1 MSANQHTSA
10 TASTLALTPSA
21 PIKTTTTATTTT
33 HTPSKTTTSIDSSV
47 STASTVADS
56 REQMSKPA
64 FQPAPAAP
72 VSTLTPIKSEAGP
85 ASSPSASAF
94 RAASEDHKKRAPPA
108 SSSAEPPAAKKI
120 KSEHSGLAKH
130 QIKFA
135 LASLRAVKRLRDA
148 SPFLVPVDIVRFNIP
163 TYFDYVKK
171 PMDLSTMER
180 KVSIGAYRSVEDFY
194 ADMDL
199 IVSNCVAF
207 NGPQTEISQMARNMK
222 ASFDKHMRNMPP
234 FEAPPPPPPKPKR
247 KSFTSS
253 TLPKSQRVTSGI
265 TPKPVD
271 TTSVPHAGTTFSSST
286 TTTGSNNSNNN
297 TNQNN
302 SNNNNPNSIGSLDA
316 ASKPFAPHPSGMPM
330 IRRDSTID
338 GRPKREIHP
347 TRPKE
352 VPYSDV
358 KPRRKKY
365 AAELKF
371 CGAVLKELMNKR
383 HETFSFPFL
392 EPVDPVALNCPD
404 YFKIIKEPMD
414 LSTISTKYNTNHY
427 ENARE
432 FEADIRLMLRNCY
445 KFNPEGSPV
454 NLMGH
459 RLEALFDKK
468 WAERP
473 VTPST
478 QSSPSDPVSSASG
491 GLSDAEYDS
500 DDQQAIAANTTIKF
514 LEEQLLRMQQEL
526 DKMKRETVRESR
538 ERRAKL
544 LPHTTSH
551 KKPKPTAAKKPVSSS
566 TSASNGSSK
575 PGVSAPEAAPK
586 KKAPVRRRSNA
597 ASAKPA
603 SNGKPVEVTYEMKKE
618 LSEAIGTLPEKK
630 MIHVLTVIQES
641 MPQLRNTDQEEIELD
656 MDTLD
661 PATLWKL
668 YTYVVAP
675 KPASSAPSVS
685 SAGAATTREADSNG
699 TSGTTGEYKHQQH
712 SKKKTKPLSDAEQS
726 RQIEQIQKKIEQF
739 ERAETGTPNSAAAIL
754 DMSSSSDEDDDDEDD
769 DDSSSEEE

>member
-1 MSANQHTSA
+1 MSANQPTSA
-10 TASTLALTPSA
+10 TVSTLALTPS
-21 PIKTTTTATTTT
+21 TTTTTTTT
-33 HTPSKTTTSIDSSV
+33 TTPTRPTTTTSIDSSV

-56 REQMSKPA
+56 REQMFKPA
-64 FQPAPAAP
+64 SKPAPAAP
-72 VSTLTPIKSEAGP
+72 VSTLTPIKTEAGAVSTHSAP
-85 ASSPSASAF
+85 SPHS
-94 RAASEDHKKRAPPA
+94 ASEDHKKRAAPIA
-108 SSSAEPPAAKKI
+108 TGAAAEQPAAKKI

-180 KVSIGAYRSVEDFY
+180 KVSAGTYRSADDFF

-199 IVSNCVAF
+199 IVSNCVLF
-207 NGPQTEISQMARNMK
+207 NGPQAEISQMARNMK

-265 TPKPVD
+265 TPKPVHS
-271 TTSVPHAGTTFSSST
+271 TSIPHASATFSSSSNT
-286 TTTGSNNSNNN
+286 TNNNN
-297 TNQNN
+297 TNHH
-302 SNNNNPNSIGSLDA
+302 PNSIGSADA
-316 ASKPFAPHPSGMPM
+316 ASKPFALHPSGMPM
-330 IRRDSTID
+330 IRRDSAID

-347 TRPKE
+347 TRPKD

-371 CGAVLKELMNKR
+371 CGSVLKELMSKR

-427 ENARE
+427 ENAHE
-432 FEADIRLMLRNCY
+432 FEADVRLMLRNCY

-468 WAERP
+468 WADKP
-473 VTPST
+473 VTPAT
-478 QSSPSDPVSSASG
+478 PPPQSVPSGLISSASAG
-491 GLSDAEYDS
+491 FSDSDYDS
-500 DDQQAIAANTTIKF
+500 EDQQAIAANTTIKF

-544 LPHTTSH
+544 QPHTAAH
-551 KKPKPTAAKKPVSSS
+551 KKPKPAAAKKPTTGSSG
-566 TSASNGSSK
+566 SANNGSSK
-575 PGVSAPEAAPK
+575 PGGSAADGAPK
-586 KKAPVRRRSNA
+586 KKAPVRRRSNTT
-597 ASAKPA
+597 SAKPA
-603 SNGKPVEVTYEMKKE
+603 PNGKPVEVTYEMKKE

-675 KPASSAPSVS
+675 KAASSAVTAS
-685 SAGAATTREADSNG
+685 SAGTAAATGEPDTNGNSSSAAAD
-699 TSGTTGEYKHQQH
+699 YKHQQH

-739 ERAETGTPNSAAAIL
+739 ERAESGTPHSAAAAIA
-754 DMSSSSDEDDDDEDD
+754 DISSSSDEDDDDDDD